1 MNTIDSFNRIFI
13 EHILCANIVLG
24 TTYISAKYS
33 DCTLSVAYLLVRKKP
48 TINKIYDTKSYKG
61 I

>member
-1 MNTIDSFNRIFI
+1 MQSEYFADIYVVPRTM
-13 EHILCANIVLG
+13 LG
-24 TTYISAKYS
+24 TQYVFNKYS
-33 DCTLSVAYLLVRKKP
+33 DCTLSVAYLLVRKKS